1 MSSGKNRPPAH
12 APRSLVARFVRS
24 GTNRWPAHAPRF
36 LVARF
41 VSSGTNRWPAA
52 SPGRLRLARG
62 DDALAS
68 IRYPAYRLTID
79 METVTLSPKFQVV
92 IPQAVRKA
100 LRLTGGEKLRVI
112 SYADRV
118 EFIPVRPMKQMRGYL
133 RGMDTTL
140 TRDPD
145 RLRVS

>member
-1 MSSGKNRPPAH
+1 MSTFEMELLS
-12 APRSLVARFVRS
+12 
-24 GTNRWPAHAPRF
+24 
-36 LVARF
+36 
-41 VSSGTNRWPAA
+41 
-52 SPGRLRLARG
+52 
-62 DDALAS
+62 LAS
-68 IRYPAYRLTID
+68 ICYPAYRLTID

-92 IPQAVRKA
+92 IPQAVREA

-112 SYADRV
+112 AYADRV

-145 RLRVS
+145 RL